1 MNLIDYTGTE
11 IICSILLI
19 DYKLQKSKKFLSR
32 FAADLLKQIFSALT
46 PLLFWT
52 G

>member
-11 IICSILLI
+11 IICSILFI
-19 DYKLQKSKKFLSR
+19 DYKLQKSKKFLSC
-32 FAADLLKQIFSALT
+32 FAPDLLMQIFSALT
-46 PLLFWT
+46 PLFFWT